1 MADVK
6 KLIEM
11 FEAKAK
17 AKPSAKVVDVPPLE
31 KSGSGTA
38 LAADVR
44 SAAEAAFG
52 KDFSKVRIHED
63 SSVTKIVGAKAYVSG
78 NDIVFAPG
86 ASKDQNLLAHELW
99 HVVQQGGRTQKG
111 NGVI

>member
-17 AKPSAKVVDVPPLE
+17 AKPGAKVVDVPPLE
-31 KSGSGTA
+31 KSGAGTA
-38 LAADVR
+38 LASDVR
-44 SAAEAAFG
+44 TAAETAFG

-63 SSVTKIVGAKAYVSG
+63 ASVAKIGAKAYVSG

-86 ASKDQNLLAHELW
+86 ASKDNNLLAHELW
-99 HVVQQGGRTQKG
+99 HVVQQGGRVQKG
-111 NGVI
+111 KGVI